1 MGIAISGHGSGRG
14 RPHDKAS
21 ARNRRHLRVRKKIT
35 GSAQRPRLVVT
46 RSLRHMVVQVVD
58 DSTGRT
64 VASASSMEDD
74 LRNASGDKTAKARSV
89 GERIAERAK
98 TAGIETVVFD
108 RAGNSY
114 HGRVAAVADGAR
126 SGGLKF

>member
-1 MGIAISGHGSGRG
+1 MGIAISRRSRRH
-14 RPHDKAS
+14 HDRAG
-21 ARNRRHLRVRKKIT
+21 ARDRRHLRVRKKIT

-64 VASASSMEDD
+64 LASASSMESD
-74 LRNASGDKTAKARSV
+74 LRGAADDKTAKARSV
-89 GERIAERAK
+89 GEGIAERAK
-98 TAGIETVVFD
+98 SAGIEIVVFD

-126 SGGLKF
+126 AGGLKF

>member
-1 MGIAISGHGSGRG
+1 MGIAISGHAPGRS
-14 RPHDKAS
+14 RRHDKAA
-21 ARNRRHLRVRKKIT
+21 ARDRRHLRVRKKIS

-46 RSLRHMVVQVVD
+46 RSLRHIVVQVVD

-64 VASASSMEDD
+64 LASASSMEADV
-74 LRNASGDKTAKARSV
+74 RGASGDKTAKARAV

-98 TAGIETVVFD
+98 SAGIETVVFD

-126 SGGLKF
+126 AGGLTF